1 MPRADAG
8 YHLAVSEPRE
18 PVSTEAV
25 MTEVRDQVRADLHA
39 RLVAQGG
46 GADFDSRATFDEVD
60 RLIAAAVA
68 HDDPR
73 ALLIP
78 ARLPDPWRPALSL
91 DLPGHRGG
99 VAGRAI
105 HFAKAKLVLPV
116 VRWLYEYSA
125 ENFRRQQ
132 QVNVALMA
140 CLQAIAADHARLK
153 ARVADLERAGL
164 ERRPGA

>member
-1 MPRADAG
+1 
-8 YHLAVSEPRE
+8 
-18 PVSTEAV
+18 

-46 GADFDSRATFDEVD
+46 GDDFDSRATFDEVD

-73 ALLIP
+73 GLLIP

-91 DLPGHRGG
+91 DVPGHRGG
-99 VAGRAI
+99 AAGKAI
-105 HFAKAKLVLPV
+105 HFAKSKLVLPV

-153 ARVADLERAGL
+153 AKVAEL

>member
-1 MPRADAG
+1 MA
-8 YHLAVSEPRE
+8 
-18 PVSTEAV
+18 
-25 MTEVRDQVRADLHA
+25 EVRDQVRADLHA

-46 GADFDSRATFDEVD
+46 ADDFDSRATFDEVD
-60 RLIAAAVA
+60 RLFAAAVA

-73 ALLIP
+73 GLLIP

-91 DLPGHRGG
+91 DLPGHRAG
-99 VAGRAI
+99 VTGKAI

-116 VRWLYEYSA
+116 VRWLYEYAA

-132 QVNVALMA
+132 QINVALMA
-140 CLQAIAADHARLK
+140 CLQAVAADHARLK
-153 ARVADLERAGL
+153 ARVADLERAER